1 MKKCPRCG
9 LKLSGNHTEKKCP
22 KCHLNLSFSS
32 RESADKRIDER
43 FEEVSDEV
51 NKIKGGIIIGV
62 VVAVLL
68 AIICFTFPEVLVT
81 PFVGDNGSA
90 SIDGVYTQLRTLPI
104 AFLVISAIVLAVA
117 IILFVVKN
125 KTQKGFTILNAALA
139 TLGVLGIIASITVNT
154 FFNSVFRTDIGAEYR
169 KEEYIEIGTE
179 KIPSIYKVLGREDL
193 LLADVQSEIENE
205 ELGIVMDYVAIIY
218 EKDFSED
225 ELAKYRE
232 ELISSGY
239 TLKNMTYGE
248 KSASMLLKNGK
259 DDGLF
264 YVVRI
269 DDKTVT
275 YADGAGEY
283 EDILGKY
290 MKDEDGEV

>member
-43 FEEVSDEV
+43 FEKASDEV
-51 NKIKGGIIIGV
+51 NKIKGGVIIGILI
-62 VVAVLL
+62 AVLFG
-68 AIICFTFPEVLVT
+68 IVSFSFPNVLVAL
-81 PFVGDNGSA
+81 FVGNSGDV
-90 SIDGVYTQLRTLPI
+90 SIDGVYSQLRTLPI
-104 AFLVISAIVLAVA
+104 TLLVISVIVLAIA

-218 EKDFSED
+218 EKGFSDD
-225 ELAKYRE
+225 ELIKYRE

-239 TLKNMTYGE
+239 SLKKMTYGD
-248 KSASMLLKNGK
+248 KSAEMLLKN
-259 DDGLF
+259 DDEGLF

-275 YADGAGEY
+275 YADGAGKY

-290 MKDEDGEV
+290 MEKEDGEV